1 MSRKD
6 IEFQTS
12 DNLTLRGWL
21 YTPLTST
28 ANKKK
33 LPCMILV
40 QGWAALKEF
49 TLDKVAEAFVANL
62 PLACLV
68 YDHRSF
74 GSSDTAP
81 GQPQFE
87 IIPSLQISDL
97 QDAITYVQGLEHID
111 SSKIGIWGSSYSGG
125 HVLHLAA
132 TDKRVK
138 VVISQVKSLFRPCN
152 M

>member
-1 MSRKD
+1 
-6 IEFQTS
+6 
-12 DNLTLRGWL
+12 
-21 YTPLTST
+21 
-28 ANKKK
+28 
-33 LPCMILV
+33 MILV

-49 TLDKVAEAFVANL
+49 ALDKVAEAFVTNL

-87 IIPSLQISDL
+87 IIPSFQISDL
-97 QDAITYVQGLEHID
+97 QDAITHAQGLENID
-111 SSKIGIWGSSYSGG
+111 PSKIGIWGSSYSAG

-138 VVISQVKSLFRPCN
+138 AVISQVNPVFNDIIYNES
-152 M
+152 